1 VQHALCCTH
10 CFEQSAQ
17 QTAWRATEN
26 KRYMRTCEG
35 HLHFAAR
42 CRCQKPCNGAPT
54 VCSAGERLRADR
66 YLQQTWVPT
75 RSGAITT
82 LVALASRALSTSSAN
97 ADPQVC
103 RRERSLINLNRTV
116 YCRLRQP
123 RTAYPRAHIL
133 RRNTDERG
141 RGALC
146 WPLREIHRHHQGL
159 VDDEHRVVRVN
170 AAVAFGD
177 RAFRRRCLA
186 AILADAVLASL
197 SSQLHRLAARASLKC
212 PVTLRADEGVEL

>member
-54 VCSAGERLRADR
+54 VCSAGERVRADR

-123 RTAYPRAHIL
+123 RTAYPRAHCGETL
-133 RRNTDERG
+133 TSVAE
-141 RGALC
+141 ALC
-146 WPLREIHRHHQGL
+146 AGL
-159 VDDEHRVVRVN
+159 SVSFT
-170 AAVAFGD
+170 ATI
-177 RAFRRRCLA
+177 RA
-186 AILADAVLASL
+186 L
-197 SSQLHRLAARASLKC
+197 STMNTGSS
-212 PVTLRADEGVEL
+212 G